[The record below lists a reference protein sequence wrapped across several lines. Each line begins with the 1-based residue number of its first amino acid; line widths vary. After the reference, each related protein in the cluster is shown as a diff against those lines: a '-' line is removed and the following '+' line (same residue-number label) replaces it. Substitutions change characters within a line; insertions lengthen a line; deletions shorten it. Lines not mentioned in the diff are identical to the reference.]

1 MKFGTRIGAA
11 GLIAAALVG
20 AVFSTLG
27 TLSASAQTPP
37 ALAACPT
44 DLKVTVTP
52 PTAAAPT
59 TVSATLTPTLNLK
72 AAALGDTTS
81 FHVHYYVDI
90 DPTKVLKAGT
100 AIPTG
105 DPKIIHGAALTQ
117 DVGALSAG
125 SHTVW
130 VVVGQVSHQA
140 CGGTDGNIIAGSA
153 TFNVAAAAAATPVAA
168 PATTTAAPAPSKTG
182 TGGLARSESS
192 GITPLVLLGVAILG
206 VAGARRLTGRTSR

>member
-1 MKFGTRIGAA
+1 MRLGQRMAAAIG
-11 GLIAAALVG
+11 IAAVVTAL
-20 AVFSTLG
+20 AMSTLG
-27 TLSASAQTPP
+27 TLRAQAQTPP
-37 ALAACPT
+37 ALAACPA
-44 DLKVTVTP
+44 DLKITVTP

-72 AAALGDTTS
+72 AAALGDVTS

-105 DPKIIHGAALTQ
+105 DAKIIHGAALTQ
-117 DVGALSAG
+117 DVGALTPG

-140 CGGTDGNIIAGSA
+140 CGGTDGNIIAGST
-153 TFNVAAAAAATPVAA
+153 TFTVAA
-168 PATTTAAPAPSKTG
+168 PAAATAAAPAPGKTG
-182 TGGLARSESS
+182 TGGLQAATT
-192 GITPLVLLGVAILG
+192 GMALPLTVLGLALLGVA
-206 VAGARRLTGRTSR
+206 AARRATQR

>member
-1 MKFGTRIGAA
+1 MKFSTRIGAA

-27 TLSASAQTPP
+27 TMSASAQTPP
-37 ALAACPT
+37 ATPAACPA

-59 TVSATLTPTLNLK
+59 TVSATLAPTLNLK
-72 AAALGDTTS
+72 AAALGDATS

-100 AIPTG
+100 PIPTG

-117 DVGALSAG
+117 DVGTLAAG
-125 SHTVW
+125 AHTVW

-140 CGGTDGNIIAGSA
+140 CGGTDGNIIAGST
-153 TFNVAAAAAATPVAA
+153 TFNVAAAAAAPTAVAA
-168 PATTTAAPAPSKTG
+168 TPAPAKTG

-192 GITPLVLLGVAILG
+192 GITPLVLLAVAILG
-206 VAGARRLTGRTSR
+206 VAGARRLTGRVSR

>member
-1 MKFGTRIGAA
+1 M
-11 GLIAAALVG
+11 
-20 AVFSTLG
+20 STLG
-27 TLSASAQTPP
+27 TLRAQAQTPP
-37 ALAACPT
+37 ALAACPA
-44 DLKVTVTP
+44 DLKIAVTP

-72 AAALGDTTS
+72 AAALGDVAS

-100 AIPTG
+100 PIPAG

-117 DVGALSAG
+117 DVGALTPG

-140 CGGTDGNIIAGSA
+140 CGGTDGNIIVGST
-153 TFNVAAAAAATPVAA
+153 TFTVAAAAATA
-168 PATTTAAPAPSKTG
+168 AAPAPGKTG
-182 TGGLARSESS
+182 TAGLQAATTGMVLPLTVLGLA
-192 GITPLVLLGVAILG
+192 LLGVA
-206 VAGARRLTGRTSR
+206 AARRATQQ